1 LYASSRSSAGRGWL
15 RGSAVIVV
23 ALAVSGLVA
32 PARAEAHGR
41 ASVIALDY
49 QARLSSGE
57 AVAPGVRARVLD
69 GNRKLEL
76 SVDRE
81 TTVVVRGYAG
91 ERFLRFTAE
100 GVSVNVGSPTAIAD
114 KLTPGAT
121 PILDPAAPPRW
132 KLLTPAHRLAWHDH
146 RLGPR
151 PTSGRSVGRVGSWAI
166 PIVVDGAGKTLE
178 GGLWRAA
185 KPSLWPWALFWVLT
199 LAAAVAAAARMKGS
213 IRHRVVPVGSAL
225 CAGAVAIVAAGFTF
239 SSARTGLTRWLDV
252 VFPAQI
258 ALAAVAVFFLKARH
272 RLAAAACVAGFAF
285 ASGLQDVPVFV
296 HGFVVSSL
304 PAEIVRAVVALAL
317 AAGGFVLV
325 VALVELWRGTPNEW
339 RRPSPRPRPQMAIPR
354 GRAR

>member
-1 LYASSRSSAGRGWL
+1 LYASSRSSAGRAWL

-23 ALAVSGLVA
+23 ALALYGLVA
-32 PARAEAHGR
+32 PGRAEAHGR
-41 ASVIALDY
+41 SSVIALDY
-49 QARLSSGE
+49 QARLASGE

-76 SVDRE
+76 TVDPAS
-81 TTVVVRGYAG
+81 TVVVRGYAG
-91 ERFLRFTAE
+91 ERFLRFTE
-100 GVSVNVGSPTAIAD
+100 GGVFVNVGSPTAIAD

-121 PILDPAAPPRW
+121 PILDPAAPAHW
-132 KLLTPAHRLAWHDH
+132 KLLTPAHRFAWHDH

-151 PTSGRSVGRVGSWAI
+151 PASGRTVGRVGAWAI
-166 PIVVDGAGKTLE
+166 PIVVDRMEKAIE

-185 KPSLWPWALFWVLT
+185 KPPLWPWVLLWVVT
-199 LAAAVAAAARMKGS
+199 LAAAGGAVTRMTTS
-213 IRHRVVPVGSAL
+213 RHQVVPVGSAF
-225 CAGAVAIVAAGFTF
+225 CAGAVAIVAAGFAF

-258 ALAAVAVFFLKARH
+258 ALAAIAVFFLPARH
-272 RLAAAACVAGFAF
+272 RLAAAACIVGFAF
-285 ASGLQDVPVFV
+285 ASALQDVPVFV

-304 PAEIVRAVVALAL
+304 PAQLVRAAVAFAL

-325 VALVELWRGTPNEW
+325 LALVELWRGTPHER
-339 RRPSPRPRPQMAIPR
+339 RRPSARPRPQMAIPR